1 MARRALVALPA
12 VLALA
17 LTACG
22 STGSTSA
29 GSSSA
34 ATSSPST
41 SSAARLDGTLTVF
54 AAASLTGVFTDLGH
68 RLEKANPGLR
78 VQFNFAGS
86 SALATQLTQ
95 GAPAD
100 VFASADQAQMDVV
113 TTARLQKRTPA
124 VFTENVLEIAVP
136 KGNPAHVTG
145 VADFAKDDLKLA
157 VCAPQVPCGAATQ
170 KVFTATHVDA
180 KPDTQEQ
187 DVKAAL
193 TKVEL
198 GEVDAAMVYAT
209 DVEAAGAAVQG
220 IPFPEAEDAVNAYP
234 ICALKSAGNPA
245 AARAFVDLVLS
256 STGQQALEDAGFR
269 SP

>member
-1 MARRALVALPA
+1 MARRALVVLPA

-22 STGSTSA
+22 STGSTASA

-34 ATSSPST
+34 ATSS
-41 SSAARLDGTLTVF
+41 AAKLDGTLTVF
-54 AAASLTGVFTDLGH
+54 AAASLTAVFTDLGH
-68 RLEKANPGLR
+68 LLEKENPGLQ

-100 VFASADQAQMDVV
+100 VFASADQAQMAVV
-113 TTARLQKRTPA
+113 TKARLQKSKPA

-136 KGNPAHVTG
+136 EGNPAHVTG

-157 VCAPQVPCGAATQ
+157 VCAPQVPCGAAAQ

-180 KPDTQEQ
+180 EPDTQEQ

-220 IPFPEAEDAVNAYP
+220 ISFPEAEDAVNSYP

-245 AARAFVDLVLS
+245 AARAFVDLVHS